1 MNANV
6 TKYNAGKLLV
16 AVLAMAMLV
25 AGATVVLSDN
35 TDAAETSYIHGG
47 LTAGTSGDA
56 VNVQT
61 YSPDSV
67 VIVDGDYVIPKYAK
81 LVINGSFT
89 VESGYTV
96 TIEPG
101 GQLEFGDKA
110 KVTINGTIEAE
121 GNYTAGDISGYDTS
135 GAIINNAKYSATDK
149 TGVTIAGSLILDNE
163 SIMSGNAGNIFVKG
177 SANVEINDGSKVTGQ
192 SFILDNGA
200 TLLYNGITDATG
212 FKITMNTSGDVYST
226 VEAELKATSGNNEDI
241 SDLKFTASSKNITG
255 YTWDDVNNKAKTQ
268 TIKQFTLG
276 VSGTLDNAETLT
288 FTQKV
293 VNNIKDQS
301 GNITFY
307 TSAQYAEDYTKLDT
321 PATVFMYDSL
331 VKGKVAVDDL
341 KIENGTELSNSA
353 YMTVNG
359 KITVSDVPKNA
370 DAGVVVGK
378 VSNDNG
384 IVEVVGSIVLAPESF
399 DGADAAENY
408 GTIAINGGTVQYQ
421 DGTPGGTYLYGA
433 YYFDDDKN
441 MNISSLDAALT
452 GAVADGADEVFV
464 YATAFSEDIKVGSYI
479 INANLTIPEDVD
491 LVICNGLVV
500 GEGVTVTIPA
510 DNKVDVGDST
520 ADGMIYVDGKIID
533 NSRELE
539 DAEDAGMTFQVKIVT
554 GEGRNAI
561 NTYTSLKTALAETTS
576 GTIYLYDEVL
586 IEGTMTIPEG
596 VTIQYAE
603 DLASPKDEAGIEL
616 DEGATLNVNG
626 VLFLDGGHDLTAT
639 AKNATVNV
647 GNYIKYSDG
656 PEITGTVAGAYFNA
670 TLGEDDTGYN
680 YISSVAFAAQNS
692 TSIVDTPSID
702 IKYNVT
708 MGAVTFTAADDV
720 TLTINIVNDAEYSG
734 NQKATGDVTLVGKV
748 VFDMTAGKFDGTVT
762 STVTAGTTTIDFDNS
777 IDGIVSI
784 ASTETVDGVNTEMI
798 LSAEGQVN
806 GVITINS
813 GIVTIE
819 TDATFDKMV
828 IAEGA
833 TLNVEAQVGFV
844 VDPNYKFNTI
854 SNSLPLFTDYMFNNT
869 AGLVVNGTLN
879 IDGTNAAVVSYIGY
893 INGNVN
899 VTDGSF
905 TSYLSMIGGTVAAS
919 ENGSLRLDLAILD
932 VTLSGDVSS
941 YAIIAYPESSM
952 TEDDLVGIG
961 TTTDLVSTNVYV
973 NGNLVGILYGSDSI
987 SVEGKSYA
995 VPVELVLLGIQV
1007 DGVQYDS
1014 AEFYIDES
1022 MTDKIADLG
1031 ENTTGGASNET
1042 LDALED
1048 VVSSFRNKALTGGAD
1063 GSLRTALN
1071 ALLESGS
1078 VPVGSYSDIYI
1089 GMDAAEVA
1097 GTITVYQGMD
1107 LYIDGKSLES
1117 YAQTIN
1123 GNVRYV
1129 LPVGE
1134 HTFSVQIDP
1143 GLTGTYEVTLDGQA
1157 ISGGTFTI
1165 ADNAKEFQIVVSGNL
1180 TEESVVIDQG
1190 GSSDNGLGL
1199 TDYLLIILVV
1209 LIVVMAII
1217 VAMRLMRS

>member
-1 MNANV
+1 
-6 TKYNAGKLLV
+6 
-16 AVLAMAMLV
+16 
-25 AGATVVLSDN
+25 
-35 TDAAETSYIHGG
+35 
-47 LTAGTSGDA
+47 
-56 VNVQT
+56 
-61 YSPDSV
+61 
-67 VIVDGDYVIPKYAK
+67 
-81 LVINGSFT
+81 
-89 VESGYTV
+89 
-96 TIEPG
+96 
-101 GQLEFGDKA
+101 
-110 KVTINGTIEAE
+110 
-121 GNYTAGDISGYDTS
+121 
-135 GAIINNAKYSATDK
+135 
-149 TGVTIAGSLILDNE
+149 
-163 SIMSGNAGNIFVKG
+163 
-177 SANVEINDGSKVTGQ
+177 
-192 SFILDNGA
+192 
-200 TLLYNGITDATG
+200 
-212 FKITMNTSGDVYST
+212 
-226 VEAELKATSGNNEDI
+226 
-241 SDLKFTASSKNITG
+241 
-255 YTWDDVNNKAKTQ
+255 
-268 TIKQFTLG
+268 
-276 VSGTLDNAETLT
+276 
-288 FTQKV
+288 
-293 VNNIKDQS
+293 
-301 GNITFY
+301 
-307 TSAQYAEDYTKLDT
+307 
-321 PATVFMYDSL
+321 
-331 VKGKVAVDDL
+331 
-341 KIENGTELSNSA
+341 
-353 YMTVNG
+353 
-359 KITVSDVPKNA
+359 
-370 DAGVVVGK
+370 
-378 VSNDNG
+378 
-384 IVEVVGSIVLAPESF
+384 
-399 DGADAAENY
+399 
-408 GTIAINGGTVQYQ
+408 
-421 DGTPGGTYLYGA
+421 
-433 YYFDDDKN
+433 
-441 MNISSLDAALT
+441 
-452 GAVADGADEVFV
+452 
-464 YATAFSEDIKVGSYI
+464 
-479 INANLTIPEDVD
+479 
-491 LVICNGLVV
+491 
-500 GEGVTVTIPA
+500 
-510 DNKVDVGDST
+510 
-520 ADGMIYVDGKIID
+520 MIYVDGKIID

-603 DLASPKDEAGIEL
+603 GLASPKDEAGIEL

-656 PEITGTVAGAYFNA
+656 PEITGTIAGAYFNA

-762 STVTAGTTTIDFDNS
+762 SAVTAGTTTIDFDNS

-854 SNSLPLFTDYMFNNT
+854 SNSLPLFTDSMFNNT

-932 VTLSGDVSS
+932 GTLSGDVSS
-941 YAIIAYPESSM
+941 YAIIASPESSM

-1157 ISGGTFTI
+1157 ITGGTFTI